1 MALSDDELRLELS
14 RIRKDLDGID
24 RQLINLLA
32 KRLETGL
39 EAANV
44 KKLLSLPVHQPER
57 EEYAVSQAREWAR
70 EMGLVESQ
78 VEEIMRRMISLSR
91 SAQISQHK

>member
-14 RIRKDLDGID
+14 RIRKDLDVID
-24 RQLINLLA
+24 RQLISLLA

-44 KKLLSLPVHQPER
+44 KKLLRVPVHQLG
-57 EEYAVSQAREWAR
+57 QAAAR
-70 EMGLVESQ
+70 LRP
-78 VEEIMRRMISLSR
+78 IP
-91 SAQISQHK
+91 